1 MTIMVR
7 NNIESKIK
15 KEKVSKK
22 RLKIKKNK
30 KIRNEDKGQA

>member
-22 RLKIKKNK
+22 RLKIKKRKNK
-30 KIRNEDKGQA
+30 ELG

>member
-22 RLKIKKNK
+22 RLKIKKRKNK
-30 KIRNEDKGQA
+30 E